1 MQGVV
6 VARFPLF
13 PALLTWIEPKILTT
27 LKGSVF
33 VGVLVS
39 YRVTHDK
46 GAPSLWAAVEVK
58 HF

>member
-39 YRVTHDK
+39 LSCSFIVSHTIKEHHLS
-46 GAPSLWAAVEVK
+46 GPQ
-58 HF
+58 